1 VPLGGVSKEKLV
13 IQTGHCDDPNRV
25 RVLDT
30 VGLAGQP
37 SANANKDEGMP
48 QRIVVVSQN
57 GERLNTL
64 IDGLLAAGYLAS
76 GASTFAD
83 GKLLVQ
89 SESPDLVIADERLGP
104 FNGLHLILMGRVQ
117 HPNMKAIVTSHAHDA
132 SLEKDARQLDV
143 RCLVETTELSDWLS
157 SIGTALERAPE
168 AVH

>member
-1 VPLGGVSKEKLV
+1 LGCIGE
-13 IQTGHCDDPNRV
+13 
-25 RVLDT
+25 
-30 VGLAGQP
+30 P
-37 SANANKDEGMP
+37 SAATLNKDEGMP

-64 IDGLLAAGYLAS
+64 IDGLLDAGYLAS

-143 RCLVETTELSDWLS
+143 RCLVETTDLSDWLS

>member
-1 VPLGGVSKEKLV
+1 LDGNFKGK
-13 IQTGHCDDPNRV
+13 TGKSDWSGNDSNQV
-25 RVLDT
+25 RVLDMAVLT
-30 VGLAGQP
+30 GQL
-37 SANANKDEGMP
+37 SANANKDEGMR

-64 IDGLLAAGYLAS
+64 IDGLLSAGYLAS